1 MSSQSGVS
9 RRSFF
14 QGIARGSAIAACT
27 LTEVKM
33 AFAQSVQKLAGD
45 AAKSHDAWGTDGGY
59 WEKVRKQFMLEDG
72 FAYLNTGTLGPTP
85 RVVVKALDDYWKL
98 MAVNPNENSQIFQDR
113 QEQIRTKAAAF
124 VGATPDEIAITRNT
138 TEGTTVLTYGL
149 DLKPGDEVLV
159 TQYEHNSLKET
170 RSRHAKRF
178 GYVLKEVKFPMPT
191 SHQEMVSAFEAAIT
205 PHTRVIHFGNP
216 LGGYGCF
223 TPVKQLAALARSKN
237 ILCFVDGAHCPGMV
251 QFSLSDWGVDG
262 FACNSHK
269 WLCGAAGAGLLY
281 VRKEVQDR
289 VHPVISIAHED
300 PKGARKYDQLSRRP
314 WPVVA
319 AFEDILD
326 FHMAIGRARLEQR
339 TRALGSYLRTN
350 AAEIPKVKVYTPND
364 PIMSCGSSTIG
375 IEGVS
380 GGRLREYLRQKYDAY
395 TPSGGTSVRI
405 STHFFNT
412 YEQVDRVL
420 KALKEL
426 STGVA

>member
-27 LTEVKM
+27 LTEVKTV
-33 AFAQSVQKLAGD
+33 FAQSVQKLAGD
-45 AAKSHDAWGTDGGY
+45 AANAHDAWGTDGGY

-85 RVVVKALDDYWKL
+85 KVVVKALDDYWKL

-113 QEQIRTKAAAF
+113 QEQIRIKAAGF

-149 DLKPGDEVLV
+149 DLKPGDEVLI

-205 PHTRVIHFGNP
+205 PRTRVIHLGNP

-223 TPVKQLAALARSKN
+223 TPVKQLATLARSKN

-269 WLCGAAGAGLLY
+269 WLCGAAGAGVLY
-281 VRKEVQDR
+281 VRREVQDR
-289 VHPVISIAHED
+289 VWPVIGIWRQQPA
-300 PKGARKYDQLSRRP
+300 GARKYDQLSRRP
-314 WPVVA
+314 WPVVM

-326 FHMAIGRARLEQR
+326 FQNGVGPARIQQRAR
-339 TRALGSYLRTN
+339 AMGSYLRSK
-350 AAEIPKVKVYTPND
+350 ASALPKVLVYTPMD
-364 PIMSCGSSTIG
+364 PTMSCGTTTLG
-375 IEGVS
+375 IEGVP
-380 GGRLREYLRQKYDAY
+380 GTRLKEYLRQKYDTY
-395 TPSGGTSVRI
+395 VPGGGDRVRF
-405 STHFFNT
+405 STHYFNT
-412 YEQVDRVL
+412 FEQVNRVL
-420 KALKEL
+420 TALEEL
-426 STGVA
+426 SHGAT